1 MEVNK
6 IQEELARLI
15 ELVDG
20 WAGSH
25 DVPGIERDLVLDK
38 LKKLYEAI
46 RFANF
51 DEGDSSASAS
61 VAAQQSVAEVAP
73 VSEISID
80 LDDLLAEP
88 VRDSLPEPAAMPE
101 ALGESAGVSAAVPE
115 SAPSVKP
122 VSASAVTEPEP
133 EPVLVVA
140 SAPVAEPDP
149 VLADESAPESVP
161 VSESAPAA
169 ESIAVAV
176 AVSVTSGL
184 SRQDASME
192 GQSDK
197 ASGTGHD
204 AAVRTG
210 REGLAGSSAGQVVAP
225 SSEADTESKQKVVV
239 SDSLFDLDDL
249 VIRHR
254 EKRRVI
260 MSLYET
266 DGPQEA
272 AASKIPVGIGQK
284 PGHAAAPQQQA
295 TAGKEQDDAAA
306 PQQQATAG
314 KEQDDAAAPQPETLL
329 EKMDEPKKS
338 VTSQIPE
345 PQSET
350 SESDSVAAEISEQAD
365 NAADADAS
373 VAASQ
378 KTGVAETTSTK
389 TDAPKY
395 PFAAEPEPVLG
406 EVLGGD
412 VHTLADTIAA
422 PKDMASEIV
431 RKERITDLKQ
441 AIGINDKFLLLR
453 DLFGGDTERYE
464 RTIDRLNEFDDLD
477 DCIIYIS
484 ENYDWNPSSDG
495 VRFLMELLER
505 KLS

>member
-225 SSEADTESKQKVVV
+225 SSEADAESKQKVVV

-254 EKRRVI
+254 
-260 MSLYET
+260 
-266 DGPQEA
+266 
-272 AASKIPVGIGQK
+272 QK

-306 PQQQATAG
+306 PQL
-314 KEQDDAAAPQPETLL
+314 ETLL

-338 VTSQIPE
+338 VTSQMPE

-378 KTGVAETTSTK
+378 KTVVAETTSAK

>member
-88 VRDSLPEPAAMPE
+88 VRDFLPESAAMPE
-101 ALGESAGVSAAVPE
+101 ALDAPVGESAAVPE

-140 SAPVAEPDP
+140 SAPVAAPDP
-149 VLADESAPESVP
+149 VLAD
-161 VSESAPAA
+161 ESAPAA

-176 AVSVTSGL
+176 AVAVTSGL

-225 SSEADTESKQKVVV
+225 SSEADAESKQKVVV

-272 AASKIPVGIGQK
+272 AASKIPVGTGQK
-284 PGHAAAPQQQA
+284 PGHAAVPQQQA
-295 TAGKEQDDAAA
+295 TAGKKQDDAAA
-306 PQQQATAG
+306 PQL
-314 KEQDDAAAPQPETLL
+314 ETLL

-338 VTSQIPE
+338 VTSQMPE

-378 KTGVAETTSTK
+378 KTGVAETTSAK

-495 VRFLMELLER
+495 VRFLIELLER

>member
-149 VLADESAPESVP
+149 VLADESAPEPVPVSESVPAVQSVP
-161 VSESAPAA
+161 VSEPAA
-169 ESIAVAV
+169 VE
-176 AVSVTSGL
+176 VSLSAAAGL
-184 SRQDASME
+184 SRQDVSME
-192 GQSDK
+192 GRAGK
-197 ASGTGHD
+197 APGTGRD
-204 AAVRTG
+204 AAARIG
-210 REGLAGSSAGQVVAP
+210 QEGLAGSSAGQVVVP

-284 PGHAAAPQQQA
+284 PGHAAVPQQRA
-295 TAGKEQDDAAA
+295 TAGKEQDDAV
-306 PQQQATAG
+306 
-314 KEQDDAAAPQPETLL
+314 APQPETLL
-329 EKMDEPKKS
+329 DKMDEPKKS
-338 VTSQIPE
+338 VTSQIPAS
-345 PQSET
+345 QSET
-350 SESDSVAAEISEQAD
+350 SKSGSVAAEISEQAD

-378 KTGVAETTSTK
+378 KTVVAETTSAK

-453 DLFGGDTERYE
+453 DLFGGDAERYE
-464 RTIDRLNEFDDLD
+464 RTIDRLNAFDDLD

>member
-88 VRDSLPEPAAMPE
+88 VRDFLPESAAMPE
-101 ALGESAGVSAAVPE
+101 ALDAPVGESAAVPE
-115 SAPSVKP
+115 PASSEKP
-122 VSASAVTEPEP
+122 VSVSAVTEPMSEPMPVVAPASVPEPDPAPAVGTAP
-133 EPVLVVA
+133 EPV
-140 SAPVAEPDP
+140 PVS
-149 VLADESAPESVP
+149 ESVPAVQSVP
-161 VSESAPAA
+161 VSEPAA
-169 ESIAVAV
+169 VE
-176 AVSVTSGL
+176 VSLSAAAGL
-184 SRQDASME
+184 SRQDVSME
-192 GQSDK
+192 GRAGK
-197 ASGTGHD
+197 APGTGRD
-204 AAVRTG
+204 AAARIG
-210 REGLAGSSAGQVVAP
+210 QEGLAGSSAGQVVAP

-284 PGHAAAPQQQA
+284 PGHAAVPQQRA
-295 TAGKEQDDAAA
+295 TAGKEQDDAV
-306 PQQQATAG
+306 
-314 KEQDDAAAPQPETLL
+314 APQPETLL
-329 EKMDEPKKS
+329 DKMDEPKKS
-338 VTSQIPE
+338 VTSQIPAS
-345 PQSET
+345 QSET
-350 SESDSVAAEISEQAD
+350 SKSGSVAAEISEQAD

-378 KTGVAETTSTK
+378 KTVVAETTSAK

-453 DLFGGDTERYE
+453 DLFGGDAERYE
-464 RTIDRLNEFDDLD
+464 RTIDRLNAFDDLD

>member
-149 VLADESAPESVP
+149 VLADESAP
-161 VSESAPAA
+161 AA

-225 SSEADTESKQKVVV
+225 SSEADAESKQKVVV

-272 AASKIPVGIGQK
+272 AASKIPVGTGQK
-284 PGHAAAPQQQA
+284 PGHAAAPQQ
-295 TAGKEQDDAAA
+295 
-306 PQQQATAG
+306 PATAG
-314 KEQDDAAAPQPETLL
+314 KEQDDAAAPQPEPLL

>member
-1 MEVNK
+1 MEENK

-61 VAAQQSVAEVAP
+61 VAAQQSGAETAP

-88 VRDSLPEPAAMPE
+88 VRDFLPESAAMPE
-101 ALGESAGVSAAVPE
+101 ALDAPVGESAAVPE
-115 SAPSVKP
+115 PASSEKP
-122 VSASAVTEPEP
+122 VSVSAVTEPMSEPMPVVAPASVPEPDPASAVGTAP
-133 EPVLVVA
+133 EPV
-140 SAPVAEPDP
+140 PVS
-149 VLADESAPESVP
+149 ESVPAVQSVP
-161 VSESAPAA
+161 VSEPAA
-169 ESIAVAV
+169 VE
-176 AVSVTSGL
+176 VSLSAAAGL
-184 SRQDASME
+184 SRQDVSME
-192 GQSDK
+192 GRAGK
-197 ASGTGHD
+197 APGTGRD
-204 AAVRTG
+204 AAARIG
-210 REGLAGSSAGQVVAP
+210 QEGLAGSSAGQVVVP

-284 PGHAAAPQQQA
+284 PGHAAVPQQRA
-295 TAGKEQDDAAA
+295 TAGKEQDDAV
-306 PQQQATAG
+306 
-314 KEQDDAAAPQPETLL
+314 APQPETLL
-329 EKMDEPKKS
+329 DKMDEPKKS
-338 VTSQIPE
+338 VTSQIPAS
-345 PQSET
+345 QSET
-350 SESDSVAAEISEQAD
+350 SKSGSVAAEISEQAD

-378 KTGVAETTSTK
+378 KTVVAETTSAK

-453 DLFGGDTERYE
+453 DLFGGDAERYE
-464 RTIDRLNEFDDLD
+464 RTIDRLNAFDDLD

>member
-1 MEVNK
+1 MEVSK

-25 DVPGIERDLVLDK
+25 AVPGIERDLVLDK

-115 SAPSVKP
+115 SAPSVQP
-122 VSASAVTEPEP
+122 VSASAVTEPMSEPMPVVAPASVPEPDPATAVGTAP
-133 EPVLVVA
+133 EPV
-140 SAPVAEPDP
+140 PVS
-149 VLADESAPESVP
+149 ESVPAVQSVP
-161 VSESAPAA
+161 VSEPAA
-169 ESIAVAV
+169 VE
-176 AVSVTSGL
+176 VSLSAAAGF
-184 SRQDASME
+184 SRQDVSME
-192 GQSDK
+192 GRAGK
-197 ASGTGHD
+197 APGTGRD
-204 AAVRTG
+204 AAARIG
-210 REGLAGSSAGQVVAP
+210 QEGLAGSSAGQVVAP

-284 PGHAAAPQQQA
+284 PGHAAAPQQRA
-295 TAGKEQDDAAA
+295 TAGKEQDDAV
-306 PQQQATAG
+306 
-314 KEQDDAAAPQPETLL
+314 APQPETLL
-329 EKMDEPKKS
+329 DKMDEPKKS
-338 VTSQIPE
+338 VTSQMPE

-378 KTGVAETTSTK
+378 KTVVAETTSAK

-441 AIGINDKFLLLR
+441 AIGSNDKFLLLR

-464 RTIDRLNEFDDLD
+464 RTTDRLNEFDDLD

>member
-88 VRDSLPEPAAMPE
+88 VRDFLPESAAMPE
-101 ALGESAGVSAAVPE
+101 ALDAPVGESAAVPE
-115 SAPSVKP
+115 PASSEKP
-122 VSASAVTEPEP
+122 VSVSAVTEPMSEPMPVVAPASVPEPDPAPAVGTAP
-133 EPVLVVA
+133 EPV
-140 SAPVAEPDP
+140 PVS
-149 VLADESAPESVP
+149 ESVPAVQSVP
-161 VSESAPAA
+161 VSEPAA
-169 ESIAVAV
+169 VEGSLSAA
-176 AVSVTSGL
+176 AGF
-184 SRQDASME
+184 SRQDVSME
-192 GQSDK
+192 GRAGK
-197 ASGTGHD
+197 APGTGRD
-204 AAVRTG
+204 AAARIG
-210 REGLAGSSAGQVVAP
+210 QEGLAGSSAGQVVAP

-284 PGHAAAPQQQA
+284 PGHAAAPQQRA
-295 TAGKEQDDAAA
+295 TAGKEQDDAV
-306 PQQQATAG
+306 
-314 KEQDDAAAPQPETLL
+314 APQPETLL
-329 EKMDEPKKS
+329 DKMDEPKKS
-338 VTSQIPE
+338 VTSQMPE

-378 KTGVAETTSTK
+378 KTVVAETTSAK

>member
-88 VRDSLPEPAAMPE
+88 VRDFLPESAAMPE
-101 ALGESAGVSAAVPE
+101 ALDAPVGESAAVPE
-115 SAPSVKP
+115 PASSEKP
-122 VSASAVTEPEP
+122 VSVSAVTEPMSEPMPVVAPASVPEPDPAPAVGTAP
-133 EPVLVVA
+133 EPV
-140 SAPVAEPDP
+140 PVS
-149 VLADESAPESVP
+149 ESVPAVQSVP
-161 VSESAPAA
+161 VSEPAA
-169 ESIAVAV
+169 VE
-176 AVSVTSGL
+176 VSLSAAAGF
-184 SRQDASME
+184 SRQDVSME
-192 GQSDK
+192 GRAGK
-197 ASGTGHD
+197 APGTGRD
-204 AAVRTG
+204 AAARIG
-210 REGLAGSSAGQVVAP
+210 QEGLAGSSAGQVVAP

-284 PGHAAAPQQQA
+284 PGHAAVPQQRA
-295 TAGKEQDDAAA
+295 TAGKEQDDAV
-306 PQQQATAG
+306 
-314 KEQDDAAAPQPETLL
+314 APQPETLL
-329 EKMDEPKKS
+329 DKMDEPKKS
-338 VTSQIPE
+338 VTSQIPAS
-345 PQSET
+345 QSET
-350 SESDSVAAEISEQAD
+350 SKSGSVAAEISEQAD

-378 KTGVAETTSTK
+378 KTVVAETTSAK

-453 DLFGGDTERYE
+453 DLFGGDAERYE
-464 RTIDRLNEFDDLD
+464 RTIDRLNAFDDLD

>member
-88 VRDSLPEPAAMPE
+88 VRDFLPESAAMPE
-101 ALGESAGVSAAVPE
+101 ALDAPVGESAAVPE
-115 SAPSVKP
+115 PASSEKP
-122 VSASAVTEPEP
+122 VSVSAVTEPMSEPMPVVAPASVPEPDPAPAVGTAP
-133 EPVLVVA
+133 EPV
-140 SAPVAEPDP
+140 PVS
-149 VLADESAPESVP
+149 ESVPAVQSVP
-161 VSESAPAA
+161 VSEPAA
-169 ESIAVAV
+169 VE
-176 AVSVTSGL
+176 VSLSAAAGF
-184 SRQDASME
+184 SRQDVSME
-192 GQSDK
+192 GRAGK
-197 ASGTGHD
+197 APGTGRD
-204 AAVRTG
+204 AAARIG
-210 REGLAGSSAGQVVAP
+210 QEGLAGSSAGQVVAP

-284 PGHAAAPQQQA
+284 PGHAAAPQQRA
-295 TAGKEQDDAAA
+295 TAGKEQDDAV
-306 PQQQATAG
+306 
-314 KEQDDAAAPQPETLL
+314 APQPETLL
-329 EKMDEPKKS
+329 DKMDEPKKS
-338 VTSQIPE
+338 VTSQMPE

-378 KTGVAETTSTK
+378 KTVVAETTSAK

-422 PKDMASEIV
+422 QKDMASEIV

>member
-88 VRDSLPEPAAMPE
+88 VRDFLPESAAMPE
-101 ALGESAGVSAAVPE
+101 ALDAPVGESAAVPE
-115 SAPSVKP
+115 PASSEKP
-122 VSASAVTEPEP
+122 VSVSAVTEPMSEP
-133 EPVLVVA
+133 MPVVA
-140 SAPVAEPDP
+140 PASVPEPDP
-149 VLADESAPESVP
+149 APAVGTAPEPVP
-161 VSESAPAA
+161 VSESVPAVQSAPAA

-225 SSEADTESKQKVVV
+225 SSEADAESKQKVVV

-272 AASKIPVGIGQK
+272 AASKIPVGTGQK
-284 PGHAAAPQQQA
+284 PGH
-295 TAGKEQDDAAA
+295 AAA

>member
-6 IQEELARLI
+6 IQEELARLT

-88 VRDSLPEPAAMPE
+88 VRDFLPESAAMPE
-101 ALGESAGVSAAVPE
+101 ALDAPVGESAAVPE
-115 SAPSVKP
+115 PASSEKP
-122 VSASAVTEPEP
+122 VSVSAVTEPMSEPMPVVAPASVPEPDPAPAVGTVP
-133 EPVLVVA
+133 EPV
-140 SAPVAEPDP
+140 PVS
-149 VLADESAPESVP
+149 ESVPAVQSVP
-161 VSESAPAA
+161 VSELAAVEVSLSAAA
-169 ESIAVAV
+169 
-176 AVSVTSGL
+176 GL
-184 SRQDASME
+184 SRQDVSME
-192 GQSDK
+192 GRAGK
-197 ASGTGHD
+197 APGTGRD
-204 AAVRTG
+204 AAARIG
-210 REGLAGSSAGQVVAP
+210 QEGLAGSSAGQVVVP

-284 PGHAAAPQQQA
+284 PGHAAAPQQRA
-295 TAGKEQDDAAA
+295 TAGKEQDDAVA
-306 PQQQATAG
+306 PQQ
-314 KEQDDAAAPQPETLL
+314 ETLL
-329 EKMDEPKKS
+329 DKMDEPKKS

-350 SESDSVAAEISEQAD
+350 SKSGSVAAEISEQAD

-378 KTGVAETTSTK
+378 KTVVAETTSAK

-453 DLFGGDTERYE
+453 DLFGGDAERYE
-464 RTIDRLNEFDDLD
+464 RTIDRLNAFDDLD

>member
-101 ALGESAGVSAAVPE
+101 ALDAPVGESAAVPE
-115 SAPSVKP
+115 PASSEKP
-122 VSASAVTEPEP
+122 VSVSAVTEPMSEPMPVVAPASVPEPDPAPAVGTAP
-133 EPVLVVA
+133 EPV
-140 SAPVAEPDP
+140 PVS
-149 VLADESAPESVP
+149 ESVPAVQSVP
-161 VSESAPAA
+161 VSEPAA
-169 ESIAVAV
+169 VE
-176 AVSVTSGL
+176 VSLSAAAGF
-184 SRQDASME
+184 SRQDVSME
-192 GQSDK
+192 GRAGK
-197 ASGTGHD
+197 APGTGRD
-204 AAVRTG
+204 AAARIG
-210 REGLAGSSAGQVVAP
+210 QEGLAGSSAGQVVAP

-284 PGHAAAPQQQA
+284 PGHAAAPQQRA
-295 TAGKEQDDAAA
+295 TAGKEQDDAV
-306 PQQQATAG
+306 
-314 KEQDDAAAPQPETLL
+314 APQPETLL
-329 EKMDEPKKS
+329 DKMDEPKKS
-338 VTSQIPE
+338 VTSQMPE

-378 KTGVAETTSTK
+378 KTGVAETTSAK

-495 VRFLMELLER
+495 VRFLIELLER

>member
-61 VAAQQSVAEVAP
+61 VAAQQSGAETAP

-80 LDDLLAEP
+80 LDDLLVEP
-88 VRDSLPEPAAMPE
+88 VRDFLPESAAMPE
-101 ALGESAGVSAAVPE
+101 ALDAPVGESAAVPE
-115 SAPSVKP
+115 PASSEKP
-122 VSASAVTEPEP
+122 VSVSAVTEPMSEPMPVVAPASVPEPDPAPAVGTAP
-133 EPVLVVA
+133 EPV
-140 SAPVAEPDP
+140 PVS
-149 VLADESAPESVP
+149 ESVPAVQSVP
-161 VSESAPAA
+161 VSEPAA
-169 ESIAVAV
+169 VE
-176 AVSVTSGL
+176 VSLSAAAGL
-184 SRQDASME
+184 SRQDVSME
-192 GQSDK
+192 GRAGK
-197 ASGTGHD
+197 APGTGRD
-204 AAVRTG
+204 AAARIG
-210 REGLAGSSAGQVVAP
+210 QEGLAGSSAGQVVVP

-284 PGHAAAPQQQA
+284 PGHAAAPQQRV
-295 TAGKEQDDAAA
+295 TAGKEQDDAV
-306 PQQQATAG
+306 
-314 KEQDDAAAPQPETLL
+314 APQPETLL
-329 EKMDEPKKS
+329 DKMDEPKKS

>member
-122 VSASAVTEPEP
+122 VSASAVTEPMSEPMPVVAPASVPEPDPAPAVGTAP
-133 EPVLVVA
+133 EPV
-140 SAPVAEPDP
+140 PVS
-149 VLADESAPESVP
+149 ESVPAVQSVP
-161 VSESAPAA
+161 VSEPAA
-169 ESIAVAV
+169 VE
-176 AVSVTSGL
+176 VSLSAAAGF
-184 SRQDASME
+184 SRQDVSME
-192 GQSDK
+192 GRAGK
-197 ASGTGHD
+197 APGTGRD
-204 AAVRTG
+204 AAARIG
-210 REGLAGSSAGQVVAP
+210 QEGLAGSSAGQVVAP

-284 PGHAAAPQQQA
+284 PGHAAAPQQRA
-295 TAGKEQDDAAA
+295 TAGKEQDDAV
-306 PQQQATAG
+306 
-314 KEQDDAAAPQPETLL
+314 APQPETLL
-329 EKMDEPKKS
+329 DKMDEPKKS
-338 VTSQIPE
+338 VTSQMPE

-378 KTGVAETTSTK
+378 KTVVAETTSAK
-389 TDAPKY
+389 TEAPKY

>member
-88 VRDSLPEPAAMPE
+88 VRDFLPESAAMPE
-101 ALGESAGVSAAVPE
+101 ALDAPVGESAAVPE
-115 SAPSVKP
+115 PASSETP
-122 VSASAVTEPEP
+122 VSVSAVTEPMSEPMPVVAPASVPEPDPAPAVGTAP
-133 EPVLVVA
+133 EPV
-140 SAPVAEPDP
+140 PVS
-149 VLADESAPESVP
+149 ESVPAVQSVP
-161 VSESAPAA
+161 VSEPAA
-169 ESIAVAV
+169 VE
-176 AVSVTSGL
+176 VSLSAAAGF
-184 SRQDASME
+184 SRQDVSME
-192 GQSDK
+192 GRAGK
-197 ASGTGHD
+197 APGTGRD
-204 AAVRTG
+204 AAARIG
-210 REGLAGSSAGQVVAP
+210 QEGLAGSSAGQVVAP

-284 PGHAAAPQQQA
+284 PGHAAAPQQRA
-295 TAGKEQDDAAA
+295 TAGKEQDDAV
-306 PQQQATAG
+306 
-314 KEQDDAAAPQPETLL
+314 APQPETLL
-329 EKMDEPKKS
+329 DKMDEPKKS
-338 VTSQIPE
+338 VTSQMPE

-378 KTGVAETTSTK
+378 KTVVAETTSAK

>member
-88 VRDSLPEPAAMPE
+88 VRDFLPESAAMPE
-101 ALGESAGVSAAVPE
+101 ALDAPVGESAAVPE
-115 SAPSVKP
+115 PASSEKP
-122 VSASAVTEPEP
+122 VSVSAVTEPMSEP
-133 EPVLVVA
+133 MPVVA
-140 SAPVAEPDP
+140 PASVPEPDP
-149 VLADESAPESVP
+149 APAVGTALEPVPVSESVPAVQSVP
-161 VSESAPAA
+161 VSEPAA
-169 ESIAVAV
+169 VE
-176 AVSVTSGL
+176 VSLSAAAGF
-184 SRQDASME
+184 SRQDVSME
-192 GQSDK
+192 GRAGK
-197 ASGTGHD
+197 APGTGRD
-204 AAVRTG
+204 AAARIG
-210 REGLAGSSAGQVVAP
+210 QEGLAGSSAGQVVAP

-284 PGHAAAPQQQA
+284 PGHAAAPQQRA
-295 TAGKEQDDAAA
+295 TAGKEQDDAV
-306 PQQQATAG
+306 
-314 KEQDDAAAPQPETLL
+314 APQPETLL
-329 EKMDEPKKS
+329 DKMDEPKKS
-338 VTSQIPE
+338 VTSQMPE

-378 KTGVAETTSTK
+378 KTVVAETTSAK

>member
-88 VRDSLPEPAAMPE
+88 VRDFLPESAAMPE
-101 ALGESAGVSAAVPE
+101 ALDAPVGESAAVPE
-115 SAPSVKP
+115 PASSEKP
-122 VSASAVTEPEP
+122 VSVSAVTEPMSEPMPVVAPASVPEPDPAPAVGTAP
-133 EPVLVVA
+133 EPV
-140 SAPVAEPDP
+140 PVS
-149 VLADESAPESVP
+149 ESVPAVQSVP
-161 VSESAPAA
+161 VSEPAA
-169 ESIAVAV
+169 VE
-176 AVSVTSGL
+176 VSLSAAAGF
-184 SRQDASME
+184 SRQDVSME
-192 GQSDK
+192 GRAGK
-197 ASGTGHD
+197 APGTGRD
-204 AAVRTG
+204 AAARIG
-210 REGLAGSSAGQVVAP
+210 QEGLAGSSAGQVVAP

-284 PGHAAAPQQQA
+284 PGHAAAPQQR
-295 TAGKEQDDAAA
+295 
-306 PQQQATAG
+306 
-314 KEQDDAAAPQPETLL
+314 QP
-329 EKMDEPKKS
+329 
-338 VTSQIPE
+338 PE
-345 PQSET
+345 RSRTMQWLRS
-350 SESDSVAAEISEQAD
+350 
-365 NAADADAS
+365 
-373 VAASQ
+373 
-378 KTGVAETTSTK
+378 
-389 TDAPKY
+389 
-395 PFAAEPEPVLG
+395 
-406 EVLGGD
+406 
-412 VHTLADTIAA
+412 
-422 PKDMASEIV
+422 
-431 RKERITDLKQ
+431 RKH
-441 AIGINDKFLLLR
+441 
-453 DLFGGDTERYE
+453 
-464 RTIDRLNEFDDLD
+464 
-477 DCIIYIS
+477 
-484 ENYDWNPSSDG
+484 SSIKWMN
-495 VRFLMELLER
+495 RR
-505 KLS
+505 SP

>member
-122 VSASAVTEPEP
+122 VSASAVTEPMSEPMPVVAPASVPEPDPAPAVGTAP
-133 EPVLVVA
+133 EPV
-140 SAPVAEPDP
+140 PVS
-149 VLADESAPESVP
+149 ESVPAVQSVP
-161 VSESAPAA
+161 VSEPAA
-169 ESIAVAV
+169 VE
-176 AVSVTSGL
+176 VSLSAAAGF
-184 SRQDASME
+184 SRQDVSME
-192 GQSDK
+192 GRAGK
-197 ASGTGHD
+197 APGTGRD
-204 AAVRTG
+204 AAARIG
-210 REGLAGSSAGQVVAP
+210 QEGLAGSSAGQVVAP
-225 SSEADTESKQKVVV
+225 SSEADAESKQKVVV

-272 AASKIPVGIGQK
+272 AASKIPVGTGQK

-306 PQQQATAG
+306 PQL
-314 KEQDDAAAPQPETLL
+314 ETLL

-338 VTSQIPE
+338 VTSQMPE

-495 VRFLMELLER
+495 VRFLIELLER

>member
-88 VRDSLPEPAAMPE
+88 VRDFLPESAAMPE
-101 ALGESAGVSAAVPE
+101 ALDAPVGESAAVPE
-115 SAPSVKP
+115 PASSEKP
-122 VSASAVTEPEP
+122 VSVSAVTEPMSEPMPVVAPASVPEPDPAPAVGTAP
-133 EPVLVVA
+133 EPV
-140 SAPVAEPDP
+140 PVS
-149 VLADESAPESVP
+149 ESVPAVQSVP
-161 VSESAPAA
+161 VSEPAA
-169 ESIAVAV
+169 VE
-176 AVSVTSGL
+176 VSLSAAAGF
-184 SRQDASME
+184 SRQDVSME
-192 GQSDK
+192 GRAGK
-197 ASGTGHD
+197 APGTGRD
-204 AAVRTG
+204 AAARIG
-210 REGLAGSSAGQVVAP
+210 QEGLAGSSAGQVVAP
-225 SSEADTESKQKVVV
+225 SSEADAESKQKVVV

-284 PGHAAAPQQQA
+284 PGHAAAPQQRA
-295 TAGKEQDDAAA
+295 TAGKEQDDAV
-306 PQQQATAG
+306 
-314 KEQDDAAAPQPETLL
+314 APQPETLL
-329 EKMDEPKKS
+329 DKMDEPKKS
-338 VTSQIPE
+338 VTSQMPE

>member
-161 VSESAPAA
+161 VSESVPAVQSVPVSEPAA
-169 ESIAVAV
+169 VE
-176 AVSVTSGL
+176 VSLSAAAGL
-184 SRQDASME
+184 SRQDVSME
-192 GQSDK
+192 GRAGK
-197 ASGTGHD
+197 APGTGRD
-204 AAVRTG
+204 AAARIG
-210 REGLAGSSAGQVVAP
+210 QEGLAGSSAGQGVAP
-225 SSEADTESKQKVVV
+225 SSEADAESKQKVVV

-272 AASKIPVGIGQK
+272 AASKIPVGTGQK
-284 PGHAAAPQQQA
+284 PGHAAAPQQR
-295 TAGKEQDDAAA
+295 
-306 PQQQATAG
+306 ATAG

>member
-6 IQEELARLI
+6 IQEELARLT

-88 VRDSLPEPAAMPE
+88 VRDFLPESAAMPE
-101 ALGESAGVSAAVPE
+101 ALDAPVGESAAVPE
-115 SAPSVKP
+115 PASSEKP
-122 VSASAVTEPEP
+122 VSVSAVTEPMSEPMPVVAPASVPEPDPAPAVGTVP
-133 EPVLVVA
+133 EPV
-140 SAPVAEPDP
+140 PVS
-149 VLADESAPESVP
+149 ESVPAVQSVP
-161 VSESAPAA
+161 VSEPAA
-169 ESIAVAV
+169 VE
-176 AVSVTSGL
+176 VSLSAAAGL
-184 SRQDASME
+184 SRQDVSME
-192 GQSDK
+192 GRAGK
-197 ASGTGHD
+197 APGTGRD
-204 AAVRTG
+204 AAARIG
-210 REGLAGSSAGQVVAP
+210 QEGLAGSSAGQVVAP

-284 PGHAAAPQQQA
+284 PGHAAAPQQRA
-295 TAGKEQDDAAA
+295 TAGKEQDDAVA
-306 PQQQATAG
+306 PQQ
-314 KEQDDAAAPQPETLL
+314 ETLL
-329 EKMDEPKKS
+329 DKMDEPKKS

-350 SESDSVAAEISEQAD
+350 SKSGSVAAEISEQAD

-378 KTGVAETTSTK
+378 KTVVAETTSAK

-453 DLFGGDTERYE
+453 DLFGGDAERYE
-464 RTIDRLNEFDDLD
+464 RTIDRLNAFDDLD

>member
-6 IQEELARLI
+6 IQEELARLT

-61 VAAQQSVAEVAP
+61 VAAQQSGAETAP

-88 VRDSLPEPAAMPE
+88 VRDFLPESAAMPE
-101 ALGESAGVSAAVPE
+101 ALDAPVGESAAVPE
-115 SAPSVKP
+115 PASSEKP
-122 VSASAVTEPEP
+122 VSVSAVTEPMSEPMPVVAPASVPEPDPASAVGTAP
-133 EPVLVVA
+133 EPV
-140 SAPVAEPDP
+140 PVS
-149 VLADESAPESVP
+149 ESVPAVQSVP
-161 VSESAPAA
+161 VSEPAA
-169 ESIAVAV
+169 VE
-176 AVSVTSGL
+176 VSLSAAAGL
-184 SRQDASME
+184 SRQDVSME
-192 GQSDK
+192 GRAGK
-197 ASGTGHD
+197 APGTGRD
-204 AAVRTG
+204 AAARIG
-210 REGLAGSSAGQVVAP
+210 QEGLAGSSAGQVVVP

-284 PGHAAAPQQQA
+284 PGHAAVPQQRA
-295 TAGKEQDDAAA
+295 TAGKEQDDAV
-306 PQQQATAG
+306 
-314 KEQDDAAAPQPETLL
+314 APQPETLL
-329 EKMDEPKKS
+329 DKMDEPKKS
-338 VTSQIPE
+338 VTSQIPAS
-345 PQSET
+345 QSET
-350 SESDSVAAEISEQAD
+350 SKSGSVAAEISEQAD

-378 KTGVAETTSTK
+378 KTVVAETTSAK

-453 DLFGGDTERYE
+453 DLFGGDAERYE
-464 RTIDRLNEFDDLD
+464 RTIDRLNAFDDLD

>member
-61 VAAQQSVAEVAP
+61 VAAQQSGAETAP

-88 VRDSLPEPAAMPE
+88 VRDFLPESAAMPE
-101 ALGESAGVSAAVPE
+101 ALDAPVGESAAVPE
-115 SAPSVKP
+115 PASSEKP
-122 VSASAVTEPEP
+122 VSVSAVTEPMSEPMPVVAPASVPEPDPAPAVGTAP
-133 EPVLVVA
+133 EPV
-140 SAPVAEPDP
+140 PVS
-149 VLADESAPESVP
+149 ESVPAVQSVP
-161 VSESAPAA
+161 VSEPAA
-169 ESIAVAV
+169 VE
-176 AVSVTSGL
+176 VSLSAAAGF
-184 SRQDASME
+184 SRQDVSME
-192 GQSDK
+192 GRAGK
-197 ASGTGHD
+197 APGTGRD
-204 AAVRTG
+204 AAARIG
-210 REGLAGSSAGQVVAP
+210 QEGLAGSSAGQVVAP

-272 AASKIPVGIGQK
+272 AASKIPVGTGQK
-284 PGHAAAPQQQA
+284 PGH
-295 TAGKEQDDAAA
+295 AAA

>member
-88 VRDSLPEPAAMPE
+88 VRDFLPESAAMPE
-101 ALGESAGVSAAVPE
+101 ALDAPVGESAAVPE
-115 SAPSVKP
+115 PASSEKP
-122 VSASAVTEPEP
+122 VSVSAVTEPMSEPMPVVAPASVPEPDPAPAVGTAP
-133 EPVLVVA
+133 EPV
-140 SAPVAEPDP
+140 PVS
-149 VLADESAPESVP
+149 ESVPAVQSVP
-161 VSESAPAA
+161 VSEPAA
-169 ESIAVAV
+169 VE
-176 AVSVTSGL
+176 VSLSAAAGF
-184 SRQDASME
+184 SRQDVSME
-192 GQSDK
+192 GRAGK
-197 ASGTGHD
+197 APGTGRD
-204 AAVRTG
+204 AAARIG
-210 REGLAGSSAGQVVAP
+210 QEGLAGSSAGQVVAP

-284 PGHAAAPQQQA
+284 PGHAAAPQQRA
-295 TAGKEQDDAAA
+295 TAGKEQDDAV
-306 PQQQATAG
+306 
-314 KEQDDAAAPQPETLL
+314 APQPETLL
-329 EKMDEPKKS
+329 DKMDEPKKS

-350 SESDSVAAEISEQAD
+350 SESGSVAAEISEQAD

-378 KTGVAETTSTK
+378 KTGVAETTSNK

-395 PFAAEPEPVLG
+395 PFAAESEPVLG

>member
-88 VRDSLPEPAAMPE
+88 VRDFLESAAMPE
-101 ALGESAGVSAAVPE
+101 ALDAPVGESAAVPE
-115 SAPSVKP
+115 PASSEKP
-122 VSASAVTEPEP
+122 VSVSAVTEPMSEPMPVVAPASVPEPDPAPAVGTAP
-133 EPVLVVA
+133 EPV
-140 SAPVAEPDP
+140 PVS
-149 VLADESAPESVP
+149 ESVPAVQSVP
-161 VSESAPAA
+161 VSEPAA
-169 ESIAVAV
+169 VE
-176 AVSVTSGL
+176 VSLSAAAGF
-184 SRQDASME
+184 SRQDVSME
-192 GQSDK
+192 GRAGK
-197 ASGTGHD
+197 APGTGRD
-204 AAVRTG
+204 AAARIG
-210 REGLAGSSAGQVVAP
+210 QEGLAGSSAGQVVAP

-284 PGHAAAPQQQA
+284 PGHAAAPQQRA
-295 TAGKEQDDAAA
+295 TAGKEQDDAV
-306 PQQQATAG
+306 
-314 KEQDDAAAPQPETLL
+314 APQPETLL
-329 EKMDEPKKS
+329 DKMDEPKKS
-338 VTSQIPE
+338 VTSQMPE

-378 KTGVAETTSTK
+378 KTVVAETTSAK

>member
-61 VAAQQSVAEVAP
+61 VAAQQSGAETAP

-88 VRDSLPEPAAMPE
+88 VRDFLPESAAMPE

-122 VSASAVTEPEP
+122 VSASAVTEPMSEPMPVVAPASVPEPDSAPAVGTAP
-133 EPVLVVA
+133 EPV
-140 SAPVAEPDP
+140 PVS
-149 VLADESAPESVP
+149 ESVPAVQSVP
-161 VSESAPAA
+161 VSEPAA
-169 ESIAVAV
+169 VE
-176 AVSVTSGL
+176 VSLSAAAGL

-225 SSEADTESKQKVVV
+225 SSEADAESKQKVVV

-272 AASKIPVGIGQK
+272 AASKIPVGTGQK
-284 PGHAAAPQQQA
+284 PGHAAVPQQQA
-295 TAGKEQDDAAA
+295 TAGKKQDDAAA
-306 PQQQATAG
+306 PQL
-314 KEQDDAAAPQPETLL
+314 ETLL

-338 VTSQIPE
+338 VTSQMPE

-378 KTGVAETTSTK
+378 KTGVAETTSAK

-495 VRFLMELLER
+495 VRFLIELLER

>member
-88 VRDSLPEPAAMPE
+88 VRDFLPESAAMPE
-101 ALGESAGVSAAVPE
+101 ALDAPVGESAAVPE
-115 SAPSVKP
+115 PASSEKP
-122 VSASAVTEPEP
+122 VSVSAVTEPMSEPMPVVAPASVPEPDPAPAVGTAP
-133 EPVLVVA
+133 EPV
-140 SAPVAEPDP
+140 PVS
-149 VLADESAPESVP
+149 ESVPAVQSVP
-161 VSESAPAA
+161 VSEPAA
-169 ESIAVAV
+169 VE
-176 AVSVTSGL
+176 VSLSAAAGF
-184 SRQDASME
+184 SRQDVSME
-192 GQSDK
+192 GRAGK
-197 ASGTGHD
+197 APGTGRD
-204 AAVRTG
+204 AAARIG
-210 REGLAGSSAGQVVAP
+210 QEGLAGSSAGQVVAP

-284 PGHAAAPQQQA
+284 PGHAAAPQQRA
-295 TAGKEQDDAAA
+295 TAGKEQDDAV
-306 PQQQATAG
+306 
-314 KEQDDAAAPQPETLL
+314 APQPETLL
-329 EKMDEPKKS
+329 DKMDEPKKS
-338 VTSQIPE
+338 VTSQMPE

-378 KTGVAETTSTK
+378 KTVVAETTSAK

-431 RKERITDLKQ
+431 RKERI
-441 AIGINDKFLLLR
+441 
-453 DLFGGDTERYE
+453 
-464 RTIDRLNEFDDLD
+464 
-477 DCIIYIS
+477 
-484 ENYDWNPSSDG
+484 
-495 VRFLMELLER
+495 
-505 KLS
+505 LSLIQI

>member
-1 MEVNK
+1 
-6 IQEELARLI
+6 
-15 ELVDG
+15 
-20 WAGSH
+20 
-25 DVPGIERDLVLDK
+25 
-38 LKKLYEAI
+38 
-46 RFANF
+46 
-51 DEGDSSASAS
+51 
-61 VAAQQSVAEVAP
+61 
-73 VSEISID
+73 
-80 LDDLLAEP
+80 
-88 VRDSLPEPAAMPE
+88 
-101 ALGESAGVSAAVPE
+101 
-115 SAPSVKP
+115 
-122 VSASAVTEPEP
+122 
-133 EPVLVVA
+133 
-140 SAPVAEPDP
+140 
-149 VLADESAPESVP
+149 
-161 VSESAPAA
+161 
-169 ESIAVAV
+169 
-176 AVSVTSGL
+176 
-184 SRQDASME
+184 ME
-192 GQSDK
+192 GRAGK
-197 ASGTGHD
+197 APGTGRD
-204 AAVRTG
+204 AAARIG
-210 REGLAGSSAGQVVAP
+210 QEGLAGSSAGQVVVP

-254 EKRRVI
+254 EKHRVI

-284 PGHAAAPQQQA
+284 PGHAAVPQQRA
-295 TAGKEQDDAAA
+295 TAGKEQDDAV
-306 PQQQATAG
+306 
-314 KEQDDAAAPQPETLL
+314 APQPETLL
-329 EKMDEPKKS
+329 DKMDEPKKS
-338 VTSQIPE
+338 VTSQIPAS
-345 PQSET
+345 QSET
-350 SESDSVAAEISEQAD
+350 SKSGSVAAEISEQAD

-378 KTGVAETTSTK
+378 KTVVAETTSAK

-453 DLFGGDTERYE
+453 DLFGGDAERYE
-464 RTIDRLNEFDDLD
+464 RTIDRLNAFDDLD

>member
-122 VSASAVTEPEP
+122 VSASAVTEPMSEPMPVVAPASVPEPDPAPAVGTAP
-133 EPVLVVA
+133 EPV
-140 SAPVAEPDP
+140 PVS
-149 VLADESAPESVP
+149 ESVPAVQSVP
-161 VSESAPAA
+161 VSEPAA
-169 ESIAVAV
+169 VE
-176 AVSVTSGL
+176 VSLSAAAGF
-184 SRQDASME
+184 SRQDVSME
-192 GQSDK
+192 GRAGK
-197 ASGTGHD
+197 APGTGRD
-204 AAVRTG
+204 AAARIG
-210 REGLAGSSAGQVVAP
+210 QEGLAGSSAGQVVAP

-284 PGHAAAPQQQA
+284 PGHAAAPQQR
-295 TAGKEQDDAAA
+295 
-306 PQQQATAG
+306 ATAG

>member
-122 VSASAVTEPEP
+122 VSASAVTEPMSEPMPVVAPASVPEPDPAPAVGTAP
-133 EPVLVVA
+133 EPV
-140 SAPVAEPDP
+140 PVS
-149 VLADESAPESVP
+149 ESVPAVQSVP
-161 VSESAPAA
+161 VSEPAA
-169 ESIAVAV
+169 VE
-176 AVSVTSGL
+176 VSLSAAAGF
-184 SRQDASME
+184 SRQDVSME
-192 GQSDK
+192 GRAGK
-197 ASGTGHD
+197 APGTGRD
-204 AAVRTG
+204 AAARIG
-210 REGLAGSSAGQVVAP
+210 QEGLAGSSAGQVVAP
-225 SSEADTESKQKVVV
+225 SSEADAESKQKVVV

-272 AASKIPVGIGQK
+272 AASKIPVGTGQK
-284 PGHAAAPQQQA
+284 PGH
-295 TAGKEQDDAAA
+295 AAA